1 MEVRDRFGRF
11 GWGAFFVILAG
22 GLFTTGCGTPG
33 APQPPSLD
41 LPDRVEDLR
50 ATRAGNE
57 VSLNWTMPRKT
68 TDKLLLKGDV
78 TVQICRKLASD
89 PCVSVGSGLR
99 AAPGT
104 DGAFSETLPPALTSG
119 APQALS
125 YFVELKNHNSRSAGL
140 SNPAV
145 VLAGEAPPPV
155 TGLAAEVRKEGVVL
169 HWNQGAATPEQRV
182 QTAIRLHRKL
192 LTRTAAKLNSGLLA
206 PQPEP
211 AEQSLL
217 VEPASSPSG
226 PQGSTALDT
235 ALDKQ
240 IQFGHTYE
248 YRAQRLARIP
258 SAGQTLELAG
268 ELSTPVRVEALDVF
282 PPAVPTDL
290 AAVSTTAPGAA
301 EVAIEL
307 NWQPVADPDLAG
319 YAVYRNEGD
328 TGWQRISS
336 PQPLVAP
343 AFRDTQ
349 VQPGHTYRYAVTS
362 IDQGGHES
370 ARSAETQET
379 ATSP

>member
-1 MEVRDRFGRF
+1 M
-11 GWGAFFVILAG
+11 
-22 GLFTTGCGTPG
+22 
-33 APQPPSLD
+33 
-41 LPDRVEDLR
+41 
-50 ATRAGNE
+50 
-57 VSLNWTMPRKT
+57 
-68 TDKLLLKGDV
+68 
-78 TVQICRKLASD
+78 
-89 PCVSVGSGLR
+89 
-99 AAPGT
+99 
-104 DGAFSETLPPALTSG
+104 
-119 APQALS
+119 
-125 YFVELKNHNSRSAGL
+125 
-140 SNPAV
+140 
-145 VLAGEAPPPV
+145 

-182 QTAIRLHRKL
+182 QAAIRLHRKL
-192 LTRTAAKLNSGLLA
+192 LTRTAAKPNSGLLA

-379 ATSP
+379 ATNP